1 LTAVVRRVNLK
12 VAAALGTTM
21 APALLQRADEVIE

>member
-1 LTAVVRRVNLK
+1 LTAVGGGHLK